1 MAKDVKFD
9 IVARDKTKRAFD
21 SVTGGLG
28 KVSKAS
34 IAVTAKIA
42 KIGGAFALAAGGA
55 TAALTRASMKN
66 IDALAKTADK
76 IGINTEALA
85 GLQHAAELTG
95 VSTETMNMALQRMT
109 RRVAEAAM
117 GSGEAV
123 KALDELGIN
132 AAELQKLPLD
142 VQMGIIADSMGK
154 VTNQSDRVRLAM
166 KLFDSEGVALV
177 NTLGQGSQGL
187 QDMAREAQLLGL
199 AINRI
204 DAAQVEAANDAVT
217 RAQGVFTGV
226 ANQIAVNLSPVV
238 AELATNFYQT
248 ALDMNEA
255 GNVGAKIA
263 QTLVKAFGHVANAV
277 QGLRIAVKG
286 IQFVFAKMAEG
297 ATFAM
302 SKLMW
307 SIDMA
312 IEKYNQLAGF
322 LGLETISFKPG
333 EELLSLSE
341 SFGNVADQIKQEMLD
356 MANQTLPSEQI
367 AAFYDQVQMKARETA
382 EVVAANAPG
391 KVLQTD
397 VEAAAEAVQQT
408 STVTQNAILTQAN
421 TLINTTQGQMQAL
434 QGIFA
439 EGSAGAKAFFVIS
452 QALAAGSAIV
462 NGLMSAMSIRAA
474 YAQLAAL
481 TANPGLV
488 AVGEAHANV
497 AMAMGFATAG
507 MIAGQTLASF
517 EGGGFT
523 GYGAR
528 AGGMDGKGGMLAMV
542 HPNETV
548 VDHTKGQ
555 GMGQAPVNVSFNIQ
569 ANDTR
574 GFDRLLS
581 ERRGVIVSLINQAL
595 NERGRASLGRV

>member
-1 MAKDVKFD
+1 MAKDVRFD
-9 IVARDKTKRAFD
+9 IVAKDKTKRAFD

-109 RRVAEAAM
+109 RRVAEASM
-117 GSGEAV
+117 GTGEAV

-132 AAELQKLPLD
+132 ASELQKLPLD
-142 VQMGIIADSMGK
+142 VQMGVIADAMGK
-154 VTNQSDRVRLAM
+154 VENQSDRVRLAM

-177 NTLGQGSQGL
+177 NTLGQGSKGL
-187 QDMAREAQLLGL
+187 QDMAREADMLGL
-199 AINRI
+199 AVSRV
-204 DAAQVEAANDAVT
+204 DAAQVEAANDAMT

-226 ANQIAVNLSPVV
+226 GNQIAVSLSPLV

-248 ALDMNEA
+248 ALDMNES
-255 GNVGAKIA
+255 GNVGARISDA
-263 QTLVKAFGHVANAV
+263 LVTAFGHVANAV

-312 IEKYNQLAGF
+312 IEKYNKLAGF
-322 LGLETISFKPG
+322 FKLNKISFKPG
-333 EELLSLSE
+333 EELAELSQ

-367 AAFYDQVQMKARETA
+367 SAFYDQVQLKARETA

-391 KVLQTD
+391 KVLQMD

-421 TLINTTQGQMQAL
+421 TLISTTQGQMQAL

-528 AGGMDGKGGMLAMV
+528 VGGMDGKGGMLAMV

-555 GMGQAPVNVSFNIQ
+555 GVAAPVNVSFNIQ